1 LKALQRAFL
10 EYDQQ
15 RDQEM
20 LGLNAQAD
28 AMLNQ
33 NQKLIKIIEVLKDKW
48 NEEVARLEEMLDKEK
63 EKFDKSKNILLIM
76 IAVVRRK

>member
-1 LKALQRAFL
+1 
-10 EYDQQ
+10 
-15 RDQEM
+15 M